1 MTMELNILGTASQLP
16 TAKRNHGG
24 CLLHWQGENILLDPG
39 EGIQRQCVKGGLS
52 VPAIRTICISHF
64 HGDHCLGLPGI
75 IQRISLAKVTEPV
88 TIIYPGEGEDFLKRL
103 LTCSDFHQTLT
114 LKLLPIPCEGIVFNT
129 GKLRIEAVRLKH
141 RIQTFGFR
149 IVQPGGYRFDKEKL
163 AVAGIKG
170 KSVGILQE
178 KGELQTERGVISRES
193 VSKPVPDRVFA
204 YVADTA
210 PGNHVNHLM
219 DHADL
224 LLCETTFMESE
235 RNLAEAYDHLT
246 TGTAAKAALE
256 NKVGFL
262 IATHFSERYRDNRV
276 IEKELR
282 EIFPRCYT
290 AEDLTRFSLVLK
302 TKTLHVET
310 IRKKNGQAT

>member
-1 MTMELNILGTASQLP
+1 MELNILGTASQLP
-16 TAKRNHGG
+16 TAERNHGG
-24 CLLHWQGENILLDPG
+24 YLLRWQGQNILLDPG

-88 TIIYPGEGEDFLKRL
+88 TIIYPRTGENFLKRL

-114 LKLLPIPCEGIVFNT
+114 LHLLPIFREGVVFHA
-129 GKLRIEAVRLKH
+129 GKLRIEAIELKH
-141 RIQTFGFR
+141 RIPTYGFR
-149 IVQPGGYRFDKEKL
+149 IVRPGGFRFDKEKL
-163 AVAGIKG
+163 NATGIEG

-178 KGELQTERGVISRES
+178 KGELQTDRGIITRES
-193 VSKPVPDRVFA
+193 VSKRVPDRVFA

-210 PGNHVNHLM
+210 PGNHLKPLM

-224 LLCETTFMESE
+224 LLCETTFMENE
-235 RNLAEAYDHLT
+235 RDFAEAYDHLT
-246 TGTAAKAALE
+246 TSTAAKAALE
-256 NKVGFL
+256 NKVDFL
-262 IATHFSERYRDNRV
+262 IATHFSERYRETGV
-276 IEKELR
+276 IEEELR
-282 EIFPRCYT
+282 EVFPRSYA

-302 TKTLHVET
+302 TKKLYVKN

>member
-16 TAKRNHGG
+16 TANRNHGAY
-24 CLLHWQGENILLDPG
+24 LLRWEGENILLDPG
-39 EGIQRQCVKGGLS
+39 EGTQRQCVKGGLS

-75 IQRISLAKVTEPV
+75 IQRLSLAKITEPV
-88 TIIYPGEGEDFLKRL
+88 SILYPGEGEDFLKRL
-103 LTCSDFHQTLT
+103 LSCSDFHQTLT
-114 LKLLPIPCEGIVFNT
+114 LKLLPIPPEGMVFHT
-129 GKLRIEAVRLKH
+129 GKLRIEAIKLKH
-141 RIQTFGFR
+141 RIPTFGFR
-149 IVQPGGYRFDKEKL
+149 IVQPGGFHFDKEKL
-163 AVAGIKG
+163 AATGIKG

-178 KGELQTERGVISRES
+178 KGELQTDRGVVSRES

-210 PGNHVNHLM
+210 PGKHLKPLM
-219 DHADL
+219 SHADL
-224 LLCETTFMESE
+224 LLCETTFMENE

-256 NKVGFL
+256 NKVSFL
-262 IATHFSERYRDNRV
+262 IATHFSERYRDTRV

-282 EIFPRCYT
+282 EIFPRSYA

-302 TKTLHVET
+302 TKILHVKT
-310 IRKKNGQAT
+310 IRKSNGQAT